1 MNVEQPS
8 RWKSIIEMIKSA
20 LRVAER
26 SADWDQ
32 DRVAEERKSV
42 DEKSID
48 KR

>member
-8 RWKSIIEMIKSA
+8 RWKSIIKMIKSA

-32 DRVAEERKSV
+32 DRVEYRLSV